1 MFKYKFTTIAGK
13 EVVCDNLILIRKTC
27 EVNGIVGGVVVAEYE
42 DGHIMPYFVDRD
54 EYRRLLK
61 IQHRYFTYPAVFDD
75 RENGKDYYTVT
86 FPSVSAALG
95 EGKGMEK
102 AMLDGKEGLEASI
115 VDEDWYLQNSQLDTN
130 IPYLSNTVNPNVLP
144 IALVKAAYPDC
155 KVKFITADLKHAKEI
170 TVYPNKENNK

>member
-1 MFKYKFTTIAGK
+1 MFKYKFTTLDGK
-13 EVVCDNLILIRKTC
+13 EVECDNLILIRKTC
-27 EVNGIVGGVVVAEYE
+27 EVDGRVGGAVVAEYE
-42 DGHIMPYFVDRD
+42 DGHIMPYFVNRE

-61 IQHRYFTYPAVFDD
+61 IQHRYLTYPAVFDD
-75 RENGKDYYTVT
+75 RENGKDYYTVI
-86 FPSVSAALG
+86 FPGVSAALG

-102 AMLDGKEGLEASI
+102 AMADAKEGLEASI

-155 KVKFITADLKHAKEI
+155 KVKFVTADLKHAKEI
-170 TVYPNKENNK
+170 TIYNNKD

>member
-1 MFKYKFTTIAGK
+1 MFKYKFTTEDGK
-13 EVVCDNLILIRKTC
+13 KVECDNLILIRKTC
-27 EVNGIVGGVVVAEYE
+27 IVDGRVDGVVLAEYE
-42 DGHIMPYFVDRD
+42 DGNIMPYFVDRM

-75 RENGKDYYTVT
+75 SENGKDFYTVI
-86 FPSVSAALG
+86 FPGVSAALG

-102 AMLDGKEGLEASI
+102 AMADAKEGLEASI

-144 IALVKAAYPDC
+144 ISLVKAAYPDC
-155 KVKFITADLKHAKEI
+155 KVKFVTGDLKHAKEI
-170 TVYPNKENNK
+170 TVYNNKD

>member
-1 MFKYKFTTIAGK
+1 MLKYKFTTIAGK
-13 EVVCDNLILIRKTC
+13 EVVCDNLILIRNTC

-42 DGHIMPYFVDRD
+42 DGHIIPYFVDRD

-61 IQHRYFTYPAVFDD
+61 IQHRYFTYPAIFDD

-102 AMLDGKEGLEASI
+102 AIADGKEGLEAAI

-155 KVKFITADLKHAKEI
+155 KVKFVTGDLKHAKEI
-170 TVYPNKENNK
+170 TVYNNKD

>member
-1 MFKYKFTTIAGK
+1 MFKYKFISLDGK
-13 EVVCDNLILIRKTC
+13 EVECDNLILIRKTC
-27 EVNGIVGGVVVAEYE
+27 EIGCRVGGVAVAEYE
-42 DGHIMPYFVDRD
+42 DGHIMTYFVDRG

-75 RENGKDYYTVT
+75 EENDKDLYTVT
-86 FPSVSAALG
+86 FPGVSAALG

-102 AMLDGKEGLEASI
+102 AMADAKEGLEASI

-155 KVKFITADLKHAKEI
+155 KVKFVTADLKHAKEI
-170 TVYPNKENNK
+170 TVYNNKD

>member
-1 MFKYKFTTIAGK
+1 MFKYKFTILDGK
-13 EVVCDNLILIRKTC
+13 EVESDNLILIRKTC
-27 EVNGIVGGVVVAEYE
+27 EIGCRVGGVVVAEYE
-42 DGHIMPYFVDRD
+42 DGHIMTYFVDRG

-75 RENGKDYYTVT
+75 KGNSKDYYTVI
-86 FPSVSAALG
+86 FPGVSAALG

-102 AMLDGKEGLEASI
+102 AMADAKEGLEASI

-155 KVKFITADLKHAKEI
+155 KVKFVTADLKHAKEI
-170 TVYPNKENNK
+170 TIYNNKD